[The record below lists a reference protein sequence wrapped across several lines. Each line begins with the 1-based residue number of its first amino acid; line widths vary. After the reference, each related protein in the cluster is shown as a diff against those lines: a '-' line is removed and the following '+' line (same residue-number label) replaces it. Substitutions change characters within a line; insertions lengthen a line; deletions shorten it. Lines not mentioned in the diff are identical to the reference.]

1 MAHRKA
7 GGSAK
12 NLKDSQPK
20 YLGVKLQDGEK
31 ARAGNIIIRQRG
43 TRYLAGKNV
52 GIGKDHTLFALIDGK
67 IEFKSKR
74 KIKFNGKVLIKK
86 IINVIGEKQVKK
98 IKARRVK
105 KVRPVAQPKA
115 DGTGVKEIKK
125 AEKKVEKE
133 VKKVHLVAQPKAGG
147 IEAKVAKKI
156 TQIKKT
162 S

>member
-52 GIGKDHTLFALIDGK
+52 GIGKDHTLFALTDGK
-67 IEFKSKR
+67 VEFKSKR
-74 KIKFNGKVLIKK
+74 KTKFNGKVLIKK
-86 IINVIGEKQVKK
+86 VVNVIGEKLFKKAKVK
-98 IKARRVK
+98 RVK
-105 KVRPVAQPKA
+105 KVKEARPVAQPKA
-115 DGTGVKEIKK
+115 GGTGAKKVEKK
-125 AEKKVEKE
+125 AEKET
-133 VKKVHLVAQPKAGG
+133 KKVTKTPK
-147 IEAKVAKKI
+147 KT
-156 TQIKKT
+156 TQTKKT